1 MPTESALQLDAAGMA
16 AESIRVALMKAAVNV
31 IEMPRK
37 RGPAPFPP
45 RLIEEKPKTP
55 GGAVILYIRDGKHE
69 ESTYATLDRREDAET
84 RLQFYVLKKAARARA
99 IVEPRKTRVLLALD
113 RLLEAERPDP
123 GASDYTWREYRAM
136 AARLGTLTAFFE
148 HKTFGELDK
157 ATCKDF
163 IKWRT
168 NLPDARYRPDN
179 PDAPKAKAA
188 TAGVDISTLRKAI
201 KLFASE
207 LDLSWSPTVYIP
219 KTESKR
225 QRHMK
230 RSELARMMWA
240 VRGRIWNKAKGG
252 WLTETVIDENGR
264 AVERRVIRPIETRE
278 ARRVLTRFIF
288 LGYHTGTRHAALR
301 ELSWIASSEVG
312 CLDVDGKV
320 IHRRGFGEDP
330 FKGKPRHTSKIAA
343 KVAARARRWR
353 DTDLA
358 NGIEHVIHQPD
369 GSPYRARISF
379 IWACVVADAGLD
391 DEVVP
396 HALRHTA
403 ATHLRIIKID
413 PRAAADLLGMSVQT
427 AMRHYAH
434 WTLEGQD
441 DAADALAYGKGLKG
455 SIVLEGAPTPQPPKA
470 EPPAPVDDDQF
481 SFDFGPIPAPEPEP
495 EVVEQLRPALP
506 IPTGPFQPVEPIVP
520 PPPKLHPT
528 HARRTERRTRAKLGV
543 AARGR
548 VGFAPV
554 PRLPNQATPPAS

>member
-31 IEMPRK
+31 VEMPRR
-37 RGPAPFPP
+37 RGPAPLPP
-45 RLIEEKPKTP
+45 RLVEEKPKTP
-55 GGAVILYIRDGKHE
+55 GGAVIYYIRDGKHE
-69 ESTYATLDRREDAET
+69 ETTYATLDRRQDAET

-123 GASDYTWREYRAM
+123 GASDYTWGQYRAM

-148 HKTFGELDK
+148 HTTFGELDK
-157 ATCKDF
+157 AKCKAF
-163 IKWRT
+163 VAWRT

-188 TAGVDISTLRKAI
+188 TAGVDLSTLRKAI
-201 KLFASE
+201 DLLAEE
-207 LDLSWSPTVYIP
+207 LDLSWKPSVYIP
-219 KTESKR
+219 KVDSKR
-225 QRHMK
+225 QRHLK

-240 VRGRIWNKAKGG
+240 VRGRIWDAAKGG
-252 WLTETVIDENGR
+252 WLTETVIDEHGR
-264 AVERRVIRPIETRE
+264 TVERRVIQPAHALE
-278 ARRVLTRFIF
+278 ARRILARFIF

-301 ELSWIASSEVG
+301 ELRWIASSEVG

-330 FKGKPRHTSKIAA
+330 FKGKPRHTSKISA
-343 KVAARARRWR
+343 KVAARTRRWR
-353 DTDLA
+353 DDDLA
-358 NGIEHVIHQPD
+358 KGIEHVIHQPD
-369 GSPYRARISF
+369 GSPYKARISF
-379 IWACVVADAGLD
+379 IWDCVVADAGLD
-391 DEVVP
+391 DEVIP

-403 ATHLRIIKID
+403 ATHLRIMKMD

-434 WTLEGQD
+434 WTIEGQD

-455 SIVLEGAPTPQPPKA
+455 SVVLEGLPTPPPPKA

-481 SFDFGPIPAPEPEP
+481 AFDFGPVATPEPE
-495 EVVEQLRPALP
+495 EKVEQRRPALP
-506 IPTGPFQPVEPIVP
+506 IPTGPFQPDEPIAP
-520 PPPKLHPT
+520 PPPKVHPT
-528 HARRTERRTRAKLGV
+528 HARRAERRTRAKLGI

-548 VGFAPV
+548 VGYAPV
-554 PRLPNQATPPAS
+554 PRLTARAKPPVS